1 MESKKRQQL
10 IYYIAHDYYIKG
22 AKQKEIAKKYDINRV
37 QVSRYLTEAREN
49 GIVEFKVKN
58 PLEQTNKM
66 IEEEIV
72 SHFPIKNA
80 RVVAQ
85 PQSGEN
91 QLLKALAKK
100 ASEYINQ
107 TFKPSD
113 SIGVGWGSTI
123 YQVARDFETEKE
135 YNDISFVPLVGSS
148 FKFKKEFQ
156 TNNISLLFSEK
167 FNGKG
172 YSLMAP
178 FCADSKKEYEM
189 FVNNNDVKNVLDM
202 WGTLDRILIGVGSNF
217 SRTPLLKMEE
227 IKQKEFTELLNFKQV
242 GDMLTHYFNLDGDF
256 CNLEIHKRLINF
268 PLDYFEKVNE
278 VIAVAGG
285 EEKKASLIG
294 ALRTEKIDTIILDQK
309 TAEKIVK
316 EVRR

>member
-1 MESKKRQQL
+1 MKNEKKQQL
-10 IYYIAHDYYIKG
+10 LYSIAQDYYIKR

-58 PLEQTNKM
+58 PFERTNEM
-66 IEEEIV
+66 IEEEMV

-80 RVVAQ
+80 RVVGH
-85 PQSGEN
+85 PQTGEG
-91 QLLKALAKK
+91 QLLKALAQK
-100 ASEYINQ
+100 ASDYINQ
-107 TFKPSD
+107 TLKPTD

-123 YQVARDFETEKE
+123 YQVARDFKTEKE

-167 FNGKG
+167 FKGKG

-178 FCADSKKEYEM
+178 FCANSKKEYEM
-189 FVNNNDVKNVLDM
+189 FVNNNDVKKVLDM
-202 WGTLDRILIGVGSNF
+202 WENLDRILIGVGSNF

-227 IKQKEFTELLNFKQV
+227 IKEKELTELLNFKQV

-256 CNLEIHKRLINF
+256 CDLGIHNRLINF
-268 PLDYFEKVNE
+268 PLDYFENVNE

-285 EEKKASLIG
+285 EEKKDSLIG
-294 ALRTEKIDTIILDQK
+294 ALRTEKVDTIILDQK
-309 TAEKIVK
+309 TAEKIVQ